1 MFKESLVSKKW
12 NKSGATLD
20 ERWRRR
26 RTKDKKE
33 MDDDRWSGVT
43 TKKVEA
49 TARIWGFF
57 FFSSLVYTLWADFHF
72 SADIWY
78 FSRGSWYVLVWP
90 DIWRERKA
98 VFLFQPKHWYRKFWP
113 YRLLW
118 YRNRLPWLNLQPP
131 NTYYT

>member
-26 RTKDKKE
+26 TSKDKKE
-33 MDDDRWSGVT
+33 MDDDRWIGVA

-57 FFSSLVYTLWADFHF
+57 FFFFFSSLVYTLLADFHF

-98 VFLFQPKHWYRKFWP
+98 VFLFRPKHWYGKFRP
-113 YRLLW
+113 YRPLRYGIDFLD
-118 YRNRLPWLNLQPP
+118 
-131 NTYYT
+131 